1 MSSYKFPDERGI
13 GLKHVTYGELFN
25 NICNYIGSSNL
36 ASSLKKI
43 TACALFTGA
52 IFSAGYYS
60 RDEFRNNSEY
70 SAGNVRVEKREFT
83 DWDGNRYSFPVWSVD
98 GKKSVLTK
106 TNGNGNI
113 EEIATLEKIVDK
125 LIREGFIIKKP
136 TSYGLQVS
144 LSKEK
149 LKVIEEF
156 ILKVLN
162 VEL

>member
-125 LIREGFIIKKP
+125 LSDIRGVEVKVKKYRLQEVGEATIDIK
-136 TSYGLQVS
+136 T
-144 LSKEK
+144 LS
-149 LKVIEEF
+149 IYQYQ
-156 ILKVLN
+156 N
-162 VEL
+162 